1 MRARTAVR
9 SVLSVAMAASMG
21 AVIACAALPPAVA
34 QTAPGIPRSADGHPD
49 FAGIWSTRWLT
60 PTERPASVKTL
71 VLDKPEAE
79 RLKKE
84 ILVRADANN
93 PLDPELA
100 APEGDTLAIVRGEF
114 RSSLIID
121 PPDGKLPYTAQGREA
136 LRGYI
141 GGLDGPEQRMTT
153 ERCLGGVAWAPMQIR
168 SASML
173 HRFVMTPGFIV
184 LHTEAYDETR
194 ILPIGAQHQPAAI
207 ERPGGDSIARW
218 DGDVLVVDT
227 RNLNPKFAVHGI
239 ITVTSPA
246 ATILERFEM
255 AGPNEIVYTYTINDP
270 AYYSQPWTGQY
281 SLERTSDEIFEFACH
296 EGNYAMSGMLAG
308 ARRTQPSAK

>member
-1 MRARTAVR
+1 M
-9 SVLSVAMAASMG
+9 
-21 AVIACAALPPAVA
+21 A
-34 QTAPGIPRSADGHPD
+34 QTGPGIPRTADGHPD

-71 VLDKPEAE
+71 VLDKSGAD

-84 ILVRADANN
+84 ILDRAEANN

-121 PPDGKLPYTAQGREA
+121 PPDGKLPYTDKGRAA

-141 GGLDGPEQRMTT
+141 SGLDGPEQRMTT

-173 HRFVMTPGFIV
+173 HRFVMTPAFIV

-194 ILPIGAQHQPAAI
+194 IIPLSTQHQPAAI
-207 ERPGGDSIARW
+207 ERPGGDSIAHW

-227 RNLNPKFAVHGI
+227 RNLNPKFAIHGI
-239 ITVTSPA
+239 VTVNSPA
-246 ATILERFEM
+246 ATIVERFEM
-255 AGPNEIVYTYTINDP
+255 AGPDEIVYTYTITDP
-270 AYYSQPWTGQY
+270 AYYAQPWTGQY
-281 SLERTSDEIFEFACH
+281 SLTRTSDEMYEFACH
-296 EGNYAMSGMLAG
+296 EGNYAMPGMLAG
-308 ARRTQPSAK
+308 ARRFEPPVK

>member
-1 MRARTAVR
+1 MSARVMWKSVR
-9 SVLSVAMAASMG
+9 SPAMGACMAALLACASLPNAMAQTG
-21 AVIACAALPPAVA
+21 A
-34 QTAPGIPRSADGHPD
+34 GIPRTADGHPD

-71 VLDKPEAE
+71 VLDKPEAD
-79 RLKKE
+79 RLKRE
-84 ILVRADANN
+84 ILDRAEANN

-100 APEGDTLAIVRGEF
+100 SPEGDTLAIVRGEF

-121 PPDGKLPYTAQGREA
+121 PPDGKLPYTDKGRAA

-141 GGLDGPEQRMTT
+141 SGLDGPEQRMTT

-173 HRFVMTPGFIV
+173 HRFVMTPAFIV

-194 ILPIGAQHQPAAI
+194 IIPLSPQHQPAAI

-227 RNLNPKFAVHGI
+227 RNLNPKFAIHGI
-239 ITVTSPA
+239 VTVNSPA
-246 ATILERFEM
+246 ATIVERFEM
-255 AGPNEIVYTYTINDP
+255 AGPDEIVYTYTITDP
-270 AYYSQPWTGQY
+270 AYYSRPWTGQY
-281 SLERTSDEIFEFACH
+281 SLERTSDEMFEFACH
-296 EGNYAMSGMLAG
+296 EGNYAMPGMLAG
-308 ARRTQPSAK
+308 ARRTESK